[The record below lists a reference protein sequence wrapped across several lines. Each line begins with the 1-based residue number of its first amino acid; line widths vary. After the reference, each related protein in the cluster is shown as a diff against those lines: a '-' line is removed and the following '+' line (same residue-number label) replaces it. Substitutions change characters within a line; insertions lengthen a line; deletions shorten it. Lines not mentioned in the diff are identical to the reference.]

1 LLGLSLSTTG
11 AQLEPFQQFLLG
23 LSFQSFLSFVLDL
36 SFLHQVMALPSVAD
50 SLRCVFELKL
60 TLVRERT
67 FFSLNSCHPV
77 QPESKDVSHICTDD
91 VLATPLLRPRQHLQT
106 NSPETAKA
114 CENKGAEQ
122 VNL

>member
-1 LLGLSLSTTG
+1 LLGAAVS
-11 AQLEPFQQFLLG
+11 EQFLLG

-91 VLATPLLRPRQHLQT
+91 VLATPLLHGRLADEFAREISSLC
-106 NSPETAKA
+106 K
-114 CENKGAEQ
+114 KWAEP